1 MFLTKKNLFSSH
13 FVPVAVGYGR
23 FSLSS
28 GTVRPPLP
36 TPSSV
41 LWVTSSSSV
50 GLRLPLD
57 VDINTWVILLGIDSR
72 YNEGCTELAKYLFYG
87 LYGRNPLSVEH
98 VLEEFPED
106 LLDGEFWSPYQ
117 RRFSRFTSSET
128 ALPPLQM

>member
-1 MFLTKKNLFSSH
+1 MFLTPKALFSSY

-41 LWVTSSSSV
+41 LWVTSSASV

-57 VDINTWVILLGIDSR
+57 VDINIWVILLGIDSR

-87 LYGRNPLSVEH
+87 LYGRNPPSVEH

-106 LLDGEFWSPYQ
+106 LLDGEF
-117 RRFSRFTSSET
+117 
-128 ALPPLQM
+128 